1 MSLYMNSITDQTQND
16 FADTSWFSHVEGQ
29 LLVDVIETKYEII
42 VRSAIAG
49 VVADDL
55 DITLTEDTLTI
66 RGTRHVDQ
74 EEMHKGTVHAQE
86 CHWGAFSRSI
96 LLPHHV
102 DPESVDALLQKGV
115 LTIRMKKVDMN
126 TPISVIDLDEE

>member
-1 MSLYMNSITDQTQND
+1 MFSNIDQTQNNFTD
-16 FADTSWFSHVEGQ
+16 SSWLSHVEGQ
-29 LLVDVIETKYEII
+29 LLVDVIETKSEII

-49 VVADDL
+49 ISADDL

-66 RGTRHVDQ
+66 RGTRHIDK
-74 EEMHKGTVHAQE
+74 EDMNNGTVHAQE

-115 LTIRMKKVDMN
+115 LTIRMKKVDIY